1 MTSKGDE
8 MNDTS
13 LVNYAEVN
21 GLNMYYEIYGTG
33 PSRRSSTKTVGTTDG
48 TKPPPRS
55 VSSDVARRYENAKA
69 VNKPDE
75 TRRR

>member
-1 MTSKGDE
+1 
-8 MNDTS
+8 
-13 LVNYAEVN
+13 
-21 GLNMYYEIYGTG
+21 MYYEIYGTG
-33 PSRRSSTKTVGTTDG
+33 PSRRSSTKTVEMIDG

-75 TRRR
+75 ARQRE